1 MLVLGRRLKDS
12 VILTSPDN
20 KAIIISVEKI
30 DGKQIRLGI
39 EAPNEIDIQR
49 GELVYDIQKEKQND

>member
-1 MLVLGRRLKDS
+1 MLVLGRRIKDS
-12 VILTSPDN
+12 VILTTPDN

-49 GELVYDIQKEKQND
+49 GELVYDIQKEKRS

>member
-12 VILTSPDN
+12 VILTTPDN

-49 GELVYDIQKEKQND
+49 GELVYDIQKEKRS